1 MDFLAAIKVYI
12 MPKPNADVLD
22 VVAVEPIGL
31 PPVNASGQHQTALTT
46 LRAYYELT
54 KPGITKMVV
63 LSASAGYYLGLE
75 NPSAHFATSGNVANL
90 ILTVLGTTLVAAG
103 SCALNN
109 YIERDY
115 DKLMKRTMNRP
126 LPSGKL
132 APFEA
137 LMFGVAMSGM
147 GIFMLTFVHWMVVVL
162 AVVTLVS
169 YVAIYTPLKRKTT
182 LSLLVGG
189 IPGAIPTI
197 GGYIAASGS
206 LSSSAWAFFG
216 ILFFWQMPHFLSLSW
231 IYKQDYARGRFVMLA
246 VLDETGK
253 TVARHTLLYVIVLTV
268 VTLALTITGATGW
281 AYAAVSALL
290 CANFMYNAVRFY
302 GNVSPVN
309 ARKVLISSYF
319 YLLGVIIMIFIDKV

>member
-1 MDFLAAIKVYI
+1 MSKSQ
-12 MPKPNADVLD
+12 ADALD
-22 VVAVEPIGL
+22 VMVVKL
-31 PPVNASGQHQTALTT
+31 PPANVVASTALEGSSQTALTT
-46 LRAYYELT
+46 LSAYYELT

-75 NPSAHFATSGNVANL
+75 QPSVHFAQSGNVANL
-90 ILTVLGTTLVAAG
+90 ILTVLGTTFVAAG

-132 APFEA
+132 MPFEA
-137 LMFGVAMSGM
+137 MMFGLAITGL
-147 GIFMLTFVHWMVVVL
+147 GLFMLSFVHWMVVVL
-162 AVVTLVS
+162 AVITFIS

-182 LSLLVGG
+182 ISLLVGG

-197 GGYIAASGS
+197 GGYVAASGS
-206 LSSSAWAFFG
+206 FGLNGWILFG

-231 IYKQDYARGRFVMLA
+231 IYKQDYARGRFKMLA
-246 VLDETGK
+246 VLDEDGSI
-253 TVARHTLLYVIVLTV
+253 VARQTLLYIAALTFVTLSLTV
-268 VTLALTITGATGW
+268 IGTTGMV
-281 AYAAVSALL
+281 YAVVSFLL
-290 CANFMYNAVRFY
+290 CANFFYNAMQFQRE
-302 GNVSPVN
+302 VSPVN

-319 YLLGVIIMIFIDKV
+319 YLLGIIILIFVDKI